1 MMPDVFRTWPA
12 AIAALALAA
21 LFAPLATA
29 QPAGPASVRTAD
41 GLLQGVRQGDV
52 IIYKGVPFGAPPV
65 GELRWKAPAPV
76 QPWTG
81 VRKADVFGPGC
92 LQPEPPANSP
102 GRGGTYSE
110 DCLYLNVWRPA
121 EAMGPLPVMVWIY
134 GGGFT
139 GGSAAWD
146 LFDASNLARHG
157 VMVVTFN
164 YRVGALGFLAHPDL
178 TRESPHHASGNY
190 GYMDAIAALRWI
202 RRNAAALGGD
212 PSRVTLF
219 GQSAGGIM
227 ISDLQVSPEARG
239 LFHRV
244 IGESTGDLY
253 PVGTPP
259 GPKTLADVEHLGADY
274 AKGLGAPTLEALR
287 KLPATAFTS
296 GPPWARP
303 IVDGWILPTDAN
315 RAFSE
320 GRQIDVPT
328 LVGTNAQEAN
338 FPVPLPSITAVEVRK
353 NWETYFK
360 PHLAA
365 LEAAYPFTTDA
376 EASQARLEFV
386 GDINMRWTIWTW
398 AALQSRSGKAPAFVY
413 HFEQP
418 EPLKDVALSK
428 ALGAPHASELFF
440 IFQDDRM
447 AGWDW
452 KPADRALAEQMAGYW
467 TNFAKRGDPN
477 GPGLPAW
484 PRFSASDPKVMRLKV
499 GPEAE
504 TEPLGA
510 RMDLLTQLVH
520 DIK

>member
-1 MMPDVFRTWPA
+1 MTDGVRTWPA
-12 AIAALALAA
+12 AFVALALACMS
-21 LFAPLATA
+21 APTTSAEPGVA
-29 QPAGPASVRTAD
+29 PARTGD

-52 IIYKGVPFGAPPV
+52 IVYKGVPFGAPPT
-65 GELRWKAPAPV
+65 GELRWRAPQPV
-76 QPWTG
+76 KPWAG
-81 VRKADVFGPGC
+81 VRKADAFGPGC
-92 LQPEPPANSP
+92 IQPEPPPTSP

-121 EAMGPLPVMVWIY
+121 EAKGPLPVMVWFY

-146 LFDASNLARHG
+146 LFDAANLARHG

-164 YRVGALGFLAHPDL
+164 YRLGALGFLAHPDL
-178 TRESPHHASGNY
+178 TAESPHHASGNY
-190 GYMDAIAALRWI
+190 GYMDAIAALKWV

-212 PSRVTLF
+212 PGRVTLF

-227 ISDLQVSPEARG
+227 ISDLEVSPEARG

-253 PVGTPP
+253 PMGTVP
-259 GPKTLADVEHLGADY
+259 GPKPLAEVEKLGADY
-274 AKGLGAPTLEALR
+274 AKTLGAPTLEALR
-287 KLPATAFTS
+287 KLPASALLAA
-296 GPPWARP
+296 PPWARP
-303 IVDGWILPTDAN
+303 IVDGWIVPTDAN
-315 RAFSE
+315 KAFSE
-320 GRQIDVPT
+320 GRQTDVPT

-338 FPVPLPSITAVEVRK
+338 FPAPLPPITAAEFHK

-360 PHLAA
+360 PHLAE

-376 EASQARLEFV
+376 EATQARLEFL

-398 AALQSRSGKAPAFVY
+398 AALQSRTGKAPAFFY

-418 EPLKDVALSK
+418 EPLKDVALRK

-440 IFQDDRM
+440 VFQDDRM

-452 KPADRALAEQMAGYW
+452 KAEDRTLAEQMARYW
-467 TNFAKRGDPN
+467 TNFAKTGDPN

-484 PRFSASDPKVMRLKV
+484 PRFTEKDPEVMRLK
-499 GPEAE
+499 PDPQAQAA
-504 TEPLGA
+504 PLGA
-510 RMDLLTQLVH
+510 RMDLVGRMVH
-520 DIK
+520 DVK

>member
-1 MMPDVFRTWPA
+1 MSGLVR
-12 AIAALALAA
+12 LLAA
-21 LFAPLATA
+21 AAVALTA
-29 QPAGPASVRTAD
+29 PAGTAARAQTAAVHSAD
-41 GLLQGVRQGDV
+41 GLLEGVRQGDMIV
-52 IIYKGVPFGAPPV
+52 YRGVPFGAPPV
-65 GELRWKAPAPV
+65 GELRWRPPQPV
-76 QPWTG
+76 RPWTG
-81 VRKADVFGPGC
+81 VRKADAFGPGC
-92 LQPEPPANSP
+92 IQPEPPASSP

-121 EAMGPLPVMVWIY
+121 EAKGPLPVMVWIY

-202 RRNAAALGGD
+202 QRNASALGGD

-239 LFHRV
+239 LFQRA
-244 IGESTGDLY
+244 IGESTGDLD
-253 PVGTPP
+253 PAGTIP
-259 GPKTLADVEHLGADY
+259 GPRTLAQVQPLGAEY
-274 AKGLGAPTLEALR
+274 ARMLGAPTLEALR
-287 KLPATAFTS
+287 ELPASAFLD

-303 IVDGWILPTDAN
+303 IVDGWILPTDAYQ
-315 RAFSE
+315 AFTA
-320 GRQIDVPT
+320 GRQTDVPT
-328 LVGTNAQEAN
+328 LVGTNAQEPN
-338 FPVPLPSITAVEVRK
+338 FPAPLPPITAADLRK

-360 PHLAA
+360 AHAA
-365 LEAAYPFTTDA
+365 ELEAAYPFTTDE
-376 EASQARLEFV
+376 EATRARLEFV
-386 GDINMRWTIWTW
+386 GDLNARWGVWTW
-398 AALQSRSGKAPAFVY
+398 AMLQARTGRAPAFVY

-418 EPLKDVALSK
+418 EPLKDKALSK

-440 IFQDDRM
+440 VFQNDRM
-447 AGWDW
+447 PDWDW
-452 KPADRALAEQMAGYW
+452 KPDDRALADQMARYW
-467 TNFAKRGDPN
+467 TNFAKTGDPN

-484 PRFSASDPKVMRLKV
+484 PSFTKRAPQVMRLKS
-499 GPEAE
+499 PPQAEAE
-504 TEPLGA
+504 PIGA
-510 RMDLLTQLVH
+510 RMDLIEQVIR
-520 DIK
+520 DFR